1 MIYNKFKKV
10 QVDALFEAI
19 CEEGMEP
26 FFMVAVDHPDVLVP
40 PGYDKDGV
48 IVLNLSASAVGGFGY
63 DDDGFIYSASFGGK
77 KQNVV
82 IPYEAIA
89 AVYPKGSPELGFNFP
104 VVMPAEPSL
113 AKAVDSGTEANGFN
127 PKANA
132 NWANSARIV

>member
-19 CEEGMEP
+19 CKEGLEP
-26 FFMVAVDHPDVLVP
+26 YFLVNTDHPDVLVP
-40 PGYDKDGV
+40 PGYAKDNI

-63 DDDGFIYSASFGGK
+63 DETGFIYSASFGGK

-89 AVYPKGSPELGFNFP
+89 AVYPKGKPELGFNFP
-104 VVMPAEPSL
+104 VVIPEKPTL
-113 AKAVDSGTEANGFN
+113 IKADYGVESNGFN

-132 NWANSARIV
+132 NWAKSSYVV